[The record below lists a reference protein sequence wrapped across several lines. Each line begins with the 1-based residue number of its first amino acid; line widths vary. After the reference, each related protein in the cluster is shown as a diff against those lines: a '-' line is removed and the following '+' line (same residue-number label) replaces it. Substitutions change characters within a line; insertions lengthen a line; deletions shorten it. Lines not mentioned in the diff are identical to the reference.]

1 MKYYNTIECCEKWFA
16 LRLDVCVHACM
27 HYWLHERLTENCKL
41 RTMQNEYEG
50 QHTLQMYLGLFSDCF
65 IRRNDINVANFCRNH
80 SFFGFYTCRMCV
92 LSVILLRHTWN
103 FDNVTIL
110 LSRYIFKLR
119 EWIYGEKKRRKK
131 NSHVTAYQRISFL
144 SRWIHID
151 IAHFGFNHVNIRTN
165 RWVDYISRDL
175 LNNFQVIRCY
185 IFMWIY

>member
-1 MKYYNTIECCEKWFA
+1 MITYYCLLVCMKYYNTIECCEKWFA

-131 NSHVTAYQRISFL
+131 KIARHSISTHIILITMNSYWYSPFRIQSCE
-144 SRWIHID
+144 H
-151 IAHFGFNHVNIRTN
+151 
-165 RWVDYISRDL
+165 
-175 LNNFQVIRCY
+175 
-185 IFMWIY
+185 